1 KLPDTKVYGPTETEH
16 LVDYVVQEGDV
27 FELLN
32 QGCQVFKTAGHTEE
46 HISYLTDKALFCGD
60 SLFSAGCGRVFTGDY
75 QAQYDTLQKFKRL
88 ADDIEVYAGHEY
100 TQTNLRFAHSVR
112 PSDEVI

>member
-1 KLPDTKVYGPTETEH
+1 M
-16 LVDYVVQEGDV
+16 
-27 FELLN
+27 
-32 QGCQVFKTAGHTEE
+32 
-46 HISYLTDKALFCGD
+46 LFR
-60 SLFSAGCGRVFTGDY
+60 SRVFTGDY

-112 PSDEVI
+112 PSDEVITDALEQTNALRADDLPTLPSTIRREKAINLLLQAETVEDFIELRKARDDFK